1 MAHGARGGVG
11 RTLAAY
17 GGVYISVVLVWL
29 WLVEGP
35 KVPTGWDL
43 IGAAISLIGALVIVA
58 APRP

>member
-1 MAHGARGGVG
+1 MVPAAALGGPWR
-11 RTLAAY
+11 RTAACTS
-17 GGVYISVVLVWL
+17 SVALVWL

-43 IGAAISLIGALVIVA
+43 IGAAASLIGALVIVA